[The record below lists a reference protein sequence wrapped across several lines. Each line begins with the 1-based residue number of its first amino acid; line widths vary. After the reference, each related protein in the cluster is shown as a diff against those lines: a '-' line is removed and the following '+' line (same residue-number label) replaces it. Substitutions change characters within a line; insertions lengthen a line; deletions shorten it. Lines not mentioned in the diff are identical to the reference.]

1 MSQNLL
7 PEYLAA
13 LERERTD
20 TSWKT
25 YRPDYEEPRRMTTK
39 ERKLWFDAGR
49 FAQGAR
55 DSDAIKGNRAVI
67 RLSGQ

>member
-1 MSQNLL
+1 MSLS

-25 YRPDYEEPRRMTTK
+25 YRPGYEEPRRMTTR
-39 ERKLWFDAGR
+39 ERKYWFDAGR
-49 FAQGAR
+49 YAQGAR
-55 DSDAIKGNRAVI
+55 DNDAVNGNRAII
-67 RLSGQ
+67 RLTGQ